1 MMMPFIPQNFCVQ
14 IADSTIRTIVTW
26 SIKAHTRDKIRS
38 TGAVEKFVKI
48 DSQDYIESLR
58 NKKMGEASLQDQR
71 SSPPPIGFLKIDL
84 HDQEQKRLSG
94 SCRQIKP
101 LKLRP
106 PFFSTHT

>member
-38 TGAVEKFVKI
+38 IEAVEKSVEI

-58 NKKMGEASLQDQR
+58 KKKMGEASLQDQR
-71 SSPPPIGFLKIDL
+71 SSPP
-84 HDQEQKRLSG
+84 R
-94 SCRQIKP
+94 
-101 LKLRP
+101 
-106 PFFSTHT
+106 STYMIRSKNGCLGAAEK